1 MRGMP
6 EDVLEWGDGS
16 AAEKGRWGAGLKVPP
31 VTPYVLA
38 GVGAVAYFV
47 SLSRP
52 WRIYKLSE
60 DSGGTISVNGAF
72 TDRPEFAMSLGLG
85 LAYMVALL
93 VLAAIFPLVLMG
105 SRRARRV
112 GTGVAVAVGVMCLAQ
127 LISIVTLGGQESIFF
142 NDAPGLHTVV
152 TNEIGLYAAFVAVA
166 GLLAATIATHYVGTR
181 RQRPAEEE
189 PEYAADTARD
199 LTVSAS

>member
-1 MRGMP
+1 MP

-16 AAEKGRWGAGLKVPP
+16 AAEKGRWRAGLKIPP

-52 WRIYKLSE
+52 WRVYTL
-60 DSGGTISVNGAF
+60 DQNSGMTTSVDAAF
-72 TDRPEFAMSLGLG
+72 NDRREFALSLGLG
-85 LAYMVALL
+85 LAYTVALL
-93 VLAAIFPLVLMG
+93 VLATIFPLVLMG

-112 GTGVAVAVGVMCLAQ
+112 GTGMAVAVGVMCLTQ
-127 LISIVTLGGQESIFF
+127 LISVVTLGGQESVYF
-142 NDAPGLHTVV
+142 NDIPGMHTVV

-181 RQRPAEEE
+181 RQRPAQED
-189 PEYAADTARD
+189 YVVDTARD

>member
-1 MRGMP
+1 MP

-38 GVGAVAYFV
+38 GVGVVAYFV

-52 WRIYKLSE
+52 WRVYALQE
-60 DSGGTISVNGAF
+60 QNSGVITSVDATF
-72 TDRPEFAMSLGLG
+72 SDRREFALSLGLG
-85 LAYMVALL
+85 LTYTMALL

-127 LISIVTLGGQESIFF
+127 LISLVTLGGQESIYF
-142 NDAPGLHTVV
+142 NNVPGLHTVV
-152 TNEIGLYAAFVAVA
+152 TNEIGLYAAFVALA

-189 PEYAADTARD
+189 YAADTARD